1 VQAVDPGAA
10 RAGRVDV
17 DAVSAVAEADR
28 FVQAAGYQGSA
39 AWTGDRLRVTVTI
52 PVDLP
57 LLSAAGMSSTTVTGE
72 GSARIVR
79 GISEADR

>member
-1 VQAVDPGAA
+1 MDAA
-10 RAGRVDV
+10 A
-17 DAVSAVAEADR
+17 AVAEADR
-28 FVQAAGYQGSA
+28 FVRAAGYQGTV
-39 AWTGDRLRVTVTI
+39 AWTGERLRVSVTI

-57 LLSAAGMSSTTVTGE
+57 LLSATGLSSTTVTGE